1 MDAPTHGCAP
11 LDRTVFGREEHGLLF
26 GGMDT
31 HKDTLAV
38 ALIDSSG
45 RRQDALTVAN
55 TIAGHGQLVAWFTD
69 HGPVE
74 RLGIE
79 GAGGYGRA
87 VALALLAAGIRVVEV
102 PPTLTMRER
111 RRCRALGKSDPTDAV
126 AIARITAREDDLPP
140 VAPAGL
146 AEDLKLLVDYRD
158 QLVSER
164 TRVANRVH
172 ADLTITH
179 PGYQSQCRD
188 LRSTAALAIARQ
200 IVASDQTVRSELI
213 GKPLDRLA
221 ELDTEIRALERRLR
235 ALVTDSGTTL
245 TEIHGVGALLAARIL
260 GEVGDVRRFASKAKF
275 ATSNGSAPVP
285 ASSGRT
291 QRHRLNRRGNRRLNR
306 ALYIIAITQA
316 RADHPGRDYL
326 QRKQR
331 EGKSRREALRC
342 LKRRISDAIY
352 RCLVTDATTPASSTT

>member
-1 MDAPTHGCAP
+1 M
-11 LDRTVFGREEHGLLF
+11 LF

-38 ALIDSSG
+38 ALIDPSG
-45 RRQDALTVAN
+45 RRQEAVTVAN
-55 TIAGHGQLVAWFTD
+55 TVAGHGQLVKWLTER
-69 HGPVE
+69 GSVQ

-87 VALALLAAGIRVVEV
+87 VALTLLNANIPVVEV
-102 PPTLTMRER
+102 PPALTMRER
-111 RRCRALGKSDPTDAV
+111 RRSRQPGKSDPADAV

-140 VAPAGL
+140 VASTGL
-146 AEDLKLLVDYRD
+146 SEDLKLLVDYRD

-188 LRSTAALAIARQ
+188 LRSAASLAIARS
-200 IVASDQTVRSELI
+200 IVAEDEGIRSELVR
-213 GKPLDRLA
+213 KRLDRLT
-221 ELDTEIRALERRLR
+221 ELDTEIRTLERRIR
-235 ALVTDSGTTL
+235 DMVAESGTTL
-245 TEIHGVGALLAARIL
+245 TDIYGVGPLIAARII
-260 GEVGDVRRFASKAKF
+260 GEVGDIHRFASKAKF
-275 ATSNGSAPVP
+275 AAANGSAPVP
-285 ASSGRT
+285 ALSGRT

-316 RADHPGRDYL
+316 RANHPGRDYL
-326 QRKQR
+326 HRKQH

-342 LKRRISDAIY
+342 LKRRISDAVY
-352 RCLVTDATTPASSTT
+352 RCLVTDSTTPSTSTA

>member
-1 MDAPTHGCAP
+1 
-11 LDRTVFGREEHGLLF
+11 LF

-38 ALIDSSG
+38 ALIDPSG
-45 RRQDALTVAN
+45 RRREAITVPN
-55 TIAGHGQLVAWFTD
+55 TMAGHGQLVDWLTER
-69 HGPVE
+69 GPVE
-74 RLGIE
+74 RFGIE

-87 VALALLAAGIRVVEV
+87 VALALLAADIRVVEV
-102 PPTLTMRER
+102 PPVLTMRER
-111 RRCRALGKSDPTDAV
+111 RRCRASGKSDPADAV
-126 AIARITAREDDLPP
+126 AIARIAAREDDLPP

-172 ADLTITH
+172 ADLTIAH

-188 LRSTAALAIARQ
+188 LRSAASLRIARQ
-200 IVASDQTVRSELI
+200 IVAQDQTIRSELVT
-213 GKPLDRLA
+213 KRLDRLT
-221 ELDTEIRALERRLR
+221 ELDTEIRALERRIS
-235 ALVTDSGTTL
+235 AMVADSGTTL
-245 TEIHGVGALLAARIL
+245 TDIHGVGALVAARII
-260 GEVGDVRRFASKAKF
+260 GEVSDVRRFASKAKF
-275 ATSNGSAPVP
+275 AASNGSAPVP

-316 RADHPGRDYL
+316 RAHHPGRDYL
-326 QRKQR
+326 HRKQH
-331 EGKSRREALRC
+331 EGKSHREALRC
-342 LKRRISDAIY
+342 LKRRISDAVY
-352 RCLVTDATTPASSTT
+352 RCLVTDATTPSTRAA

>member
-1 MDAPTHGCAP
+1 M
-11 LDRTVFGREEHGLLF
+11 LF

-38 ALIDSSG
+38 ALIDPSG
-45 RRQDALTVAN
+45 RRQEAVTVAN
-55 TIAGHGQLVAWFTD
+55 TVAGHGQLVKWLTER
-69 HGPVE
+69 GSVQ

-87 VALALLAAGIRVVEV
+87 VALTLLNANIPVVEV
-102 PPTLTMRER
+102 PPALTMRER
-111 RRCRALGKSDPTDAV
+111 RRCRQPGKSDPADAV

-140 VAPAGL
+140 VASTGL
-146 AEDLKLLVDYRD
+146 SEDLKLLVDYRD

-188 LRSTAALAIARQ
+188 LRSAASLAIARS
-200 IVASDQTVRSELI
+200 IVAEDKGIRSELVR
-213 GKPLDRLA
+213 KRLDRLT
-221 ELDTEIRALERRLR
+221 ELDTEIRALERRIR
-235 ALVTDSGTTL
+235 DMVAESGTTL
-245 TEIHGVGALLAARIL
+245 TDIHGVGPLIAARII
-260 GEVGDVRRFASKAKF
+260 GEVGDIHRFASKAKF
-275 ATSNGSAPVP
+275 AAANGSAPVP

-316 RADHPGRDYL
+316 RANHPGRDYL
-326 QRKQR
+326 HRKQH

-342 LKRRISDAIY
+342 LKRRISDAVY
-352 RCLVTDATTPASSTT
+352 RCLVTDSTTPSTSTA

>member
-1 MDAPTHGCAP
+1 
-11 LDRTVFGREEHGLLF
+11 V
-26 GGMDT
+26 
-31 HKDTLAV
+31 
-38 ALIDSSG
+38 
-45 RRQDALTVAN
+45 
-55 TIAGHGQLVAWFTD
+55 AGHGQLVEWLTER
-69 HGPVE
+69 GPLE

-87 VALALLAAGIRVVEV
+87 VAVTLLTAGIPVVEV
-102 PPTLTMRER
+102 PPVLTMRER
-111 RRCRALGKSDPTDAV
+111 RRCRQPGKSDPVDAV

-140 VAPAGL
+140 VTPAGL

-188 LRSTAALAIARQ
+188 LRSAASLVIARQ
-200 IVASDQTVRSELI
+200 IVAEDEGIRSELVT
-213 GKPLDRLA
+213 KRLDRLT
-221 ELDTEIRALERRLR
+221 ELDTEIRALERRIR
-235 ALVTDSGTTL
+235 GMVADSGTTL
-245 TEIHGVGALLAARIL
+245 TDIHGVGPLVAARII
-260 GEVGDVRRFASKAKF
+260 GEVGDIHRFASKAKF
-275 ATSNGSAPVP
+275 AAANGSAPVP

-326 QRKQR
+326 HRKQH

-342 LKRRISDAIY
+342 LKRRISDAVY
-352 RCLVTDATTPASSTT
+352 RCLVTDSTTPSTSTA

>member
-11 LDRTVFGREEHGLLF
+11 LDRTDSGREEPAQLF

-38 ALIDSSG
+38 ALIDPSG
-45 RRQDALTVAN
+45 RRRDAITVAN
-55 TIAGHGQLVAWFTD
+55 TRAGHGQLVAWLTE

-87 VALALLAAGIRVVEV
+87 VALALLAADIRVVEV
-102 PPTLTMRER
+102 PPALTMRER

-140 VAPAGL
+140 VIPAGL

-172 ADLTITH
+172 ADLTISH
-179 PGYQSQCRD
+179 PGYQSRCRD
-188 LRSTAALAIARQ
+188 LRSAAALATARQ
-200 IVASDQTVRSELI
+200 IVACDQTVRAELI
-213 GKPLDRLA
+213 RKRLDRLT

-235 ALVTDSGTTL
+235 AMVTESGTTL

-260 GEVGDVRRFASKAKF
+260 GEVGDIRRFSSKAKF
-275 ATSNGSAPVP
+275 ATSNGSAPIP

-316 RADHPGRDYL
+316 RTDHPGRDYL

-352 RCLVTDATTPASSTT
+352 RCLITDATTPSTCTT